1 MAEITLSRVDLATLE
16 PRWRALEA
24 EADGSFFQSWTW
36 VGCLAAER
44 FADPVLLT
52 ATEGGRIVGLALF
65 NRTRGG
71 LGRHA
76 LWLGESG
83 APAWDAVYVEHNG
96 VLLARGHEALA
107 AACLRAAHRGWLD
120 GEAGP
125 RRVVLSGL
133 GAVQAEAAAAVG
145 GAVRV
150 RQASPAPYADLRR
163 PGNFLDGLSRNTRHQ
178 LRRSARQ
185 YGTLQVERA
194 GTEAEALLF
203 LDALMALHRATWEAR
218 GRPGAFAAETVRR
231 FHRALVGRGVER
243 GEVDLLRV
251 SADAGPVGYLYN
263 FRYGSRVLAYQSGFD
278 YAGAGSQQKPGL
290 TCHHQ
295 AIEWYRAAGAATYDF
310 LAGPD
315 RYKASLAAAT
325 QELRWIELLP
335 RWSLRG
341 VVERLRAT
349 SSSPGRSAAARPDT
363 P

>member
-1 MAEITLSRVDLATLE
+1 MAEITLSRVDPAVLE

-44 FADPVLLT
+44 FSDPVLLA
-52 ATEGGRIVGLALF
+52 ATEGGRTVGLALL
-65 NRTRGG
+65 NRTRAAS
-71 LGRHA
+71 GRRT

-83 APAWDAVYVEHNG
+83 DPAWDAVYVEHNG

-107 AACLRAAHRGWLD
+107 AACLRAAHRGGLD
-120 GEAGP
+120 GSSGP

-133 GAVQAEAAAAVG
+133 GAAQAAETAAAG
-145 GAVRV
+145 GVVRI

-163 PGNFLDGLSRNTRHQ
+163 PGDFLDGLSRNTRHQ

-185 YGTLQVERA
+185 YGPLQVERA
-194 GTEAEALLF
+194 ETKTEALAF
-203 LDALMALHRATWEAR
+203 LDALIVLHRATWEAR

-231 FHRALVGRGVER
+231 FHRALVGRGVEP
-243 GEVDLLRV
+243 GAVDLLRI
-251 SADAGPVGYLYN
+251 SAGAGPVGYLYN
-263 FRYGSRVLAYQSGFD
+263 FRHRGRVLAYQSGFD
-278 YAGAGSQQKPGL
+278 YAGAGPQQKPGL

-315 RYKASLAAAT
+315 RYKASLATAAE
-325 QELRWIELLP
+325 ELRWIELLP
-335 RWSLRG
+335 RWSARG
-341 VVERLRAT
+341 MLQRLCLI
-349 SSSPGRSAAARPDT
+349 SSLTGRSAAARPDT